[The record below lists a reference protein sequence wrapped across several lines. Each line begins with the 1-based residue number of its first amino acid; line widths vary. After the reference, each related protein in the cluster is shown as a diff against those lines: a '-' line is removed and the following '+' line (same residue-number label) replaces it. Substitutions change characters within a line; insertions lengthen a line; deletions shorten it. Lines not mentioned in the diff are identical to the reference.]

1 MHLSNASSQPN
12 LHDMAPFSVRS
23 EARNR
28 TLFGVSARIVATS
41 AVLLGLVVGAFE
53 GTVVTTAMPSIAR
66 ELHGMD
72 LYGWVFSGY
81 LVASMAGVLVAGKLA
96 DAFGRRPVFAAG
108 MMLFLLGSALCGSAQ
123 SIEALVVFRAVQGLG
138 AGAIQPIAMTVTGD
152 LYTLDERARIQA
164 VFTSAWGLASIVGP
178 VLGGW
183 IVTHLSWRWVFYVNV
198 PVGLLA
204 VIVLLLSYRDPPR
217 VPGTSLGVRG
227 ALLGGLAAAAV
238 LLALDRGVGS
248 VRFALLIVAAVLACA
263 FVFEQRRTDAPVVA
277 LSVLPDPVVRGGLVA
292 SVFAGGVLYTSA
304 AYVPLWMTLHAKGT
318 PILAGLAVVP
328 LLAGWALGSSFGVRV
343 LVRSGMRA
351 SVAGGFGLASI
362 GAVLLAVSAHA
373 GSAIA
378 VAASLAVLGA
388 GLGPAA
394 STSLV
399 APQNRVPFRQRAG
412 ITSAI
417 FASRALGG
425 SIAVAVVSA
434 LSFGDAAAFY
444 AISAIVIAGFATASI
459 LTPSAQVVTDGA
471 E

>member
-1 MHLSNASSQPN
+1 MPP
-12 LHDMAPFSVRS
+12 DDPTFTGMAPLSVRS
-23 EARNR
+23 EARSR
-28 TLFGVSARIVATS
+28 TLFGVNARVVATT

-66 ELHGMD
+66 ELHGME

-108 MMLFLLGSALCGSAQ
+108 MTLFLVASALCGSAD
-123 SIEALVVFRAVQGLG
+123 SIEALVLFRVLQGLG

-204 VIVLLLSYRDPPR
+204 VIVLLMSYRDPPR
-217 VPGTSLGVRG
+217 DRSAPLGVRG
-227 ALLGGLAAAAV
+227 AVLGGLAASTV

-248 VRFALLIVAAVLACA
+248 VRIALLVVAAILAGA
-263 FVFEQRRTDAPVVA
+263 FVLEQRRSDAPVIA
-277 LSVLPDPVVRGGLVA
+277 MSVLPDPVVRGSLVT
-292 SVFAGGVLYTSA
+292 SVFVGGVLYTSA
-304 AYVPLWMTLHAKGT
+304 AFVPLWMTLHAQGT
-318 PILAGLAVVP
+318 PMLAGLAVVP
-328 LLAGWALGSSFGVRV
+328 LLAGWAIGSSFGVRV
-343 LVRSGMRA
+343 LVRRGMRA
-351 SVAGGFGLASI
+351 SVAGGLGVASL

-373 GSAIA
+373 GSAVA
-378 VAASLAVLGA
+378 VAGSLAILGL

-399 APQNRVPFRQRAG
+399 AAQNRVSFRQRAG

-417 FASRALGG
+417 FATRALGG
-425 SIAVAVVSA
+425 SIAVAAVSA
-434 LSFGDAAAFY
+434 LSFGDATAFY
-444 AISAIVIAGFATASI
+444 AISAIVIAGFASAVLFS
-459 LTPSAQVVTDGA
+459 PSGQIAISD
-471 E
+471 